1 VSDSFESASIFPA
14 DAIYSPPLATKDSAF
29 LISEVIVKVLD
40 AGMKV
45 KAEVKFSVVLLDVV
59 IKIGDRLAPAPFVI

>member
-1 VSDSFESASIFPA
+1 M
-14 DAIYSPPLATKDSAF
+14 
-29 LISEVIVKVLD
+29 KVLD

-59 IKIGDRLAPAPFVI
+59 IKIGDRLAPEPFVI